1 MKADKLLVC
10 MDFTMKFRKNMEMLI
25 LGDILQMFLVRKY
38 FNYFINIQKINMD
51 NLIKENLNFFTE
63 NKILKKTRKWKNN
76 I

>member
-38 FNYFINIQKINMD
+38 FNYLINIQKINMD